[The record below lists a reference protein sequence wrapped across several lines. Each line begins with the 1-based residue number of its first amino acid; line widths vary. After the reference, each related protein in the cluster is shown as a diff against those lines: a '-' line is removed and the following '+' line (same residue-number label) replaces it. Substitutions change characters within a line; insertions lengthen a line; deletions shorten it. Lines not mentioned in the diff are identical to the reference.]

1 VNHFDVLVLAFAG
14 VALVALYQV
23 RPCTFILAGNN
34 LVVSRALSG
43 IDRGGAPISQSY
55 IPNYIFSPENLATA
69 ASILIIML
77 VALAA
82 STLVFARKRARIG
95 PDAPAVPRPIL
106 IGIALYLVA
115 YAGARSTIFT
125 GAYADSDLIRY
136 DVELAG
142 GHAFLCSLVLYELVR
157 RRLLAQ
163 ISARKAFGVM
173 FLIFATIGYARG
185 GTGLTT
191 GYLVASAILLLPRTG
206 TARRVENL
214 FRIGAM
220 LAGILALS
228 FVVRGVR
235 ASLASEGT
243 GAVSA
248 FVEGVLEQEQ
258 QRDERGEG
266 AEAVANGT
274 QSATHMLLCINL
286 YDSGISREWR
296 SIYNVIEYTFMPS
309 FFVRWFNWTRSI
321 EPAWELLNHYIHGG
335 GINVLGELY
344 WNGGFLC
351 LLIVGTALAFFCSF
365 VDTHYRS
372 SPFWLIMAAQF
383 APTFLMGYGYGFP
396 QVSRGAINGLIAVAA
411 YKAYSAIWGR
421 QEAGGTRPAR
431 QAQAVEQTSTVS
443 SGPSVQ

>member
-1 VNHFDVLVLAFAG
+1 MNYFDILVLAFAG
-14 VALVALYQV
+14 AALVALYQL

-34 LVVSRALSG
+34 LVVSRALSA
-43 IDRGGAPISQSY
+43 IDQGGAPTSQGF
-55 IPNYIFSPENLATA
+55 IPTYIFAPENLATA
-69 ASILIIML
+69 ASILTIVL
-77 VALAA
+77 VASAA
-82 STLVFARKRARIG
+82 STLVLARKRGRIG
-95 PDAPAVPRPIL
+95 QDGPAVPRPVL
-106 IGIALYLVA
+106 IGIVIYLVA
-115 YAGARSTIFT
+115 YAGARNTIFT

-142 GHAFLCSLVLYELVR
+142 GLTFLCSLVLYELVR

-191 GYLVASAILLLPRTG
+191 GYLVASAILLLPRDG
-206 TARRVENL
+206 TARRFENL
-214 FRIGAM
+214 FRIGSM

-228 FVVRGVR
+228 FLVRGVR

-243 GAVSA
+243 SA
-248 FVEGVLEQEQ
+248 INSFVEGVVEREHR
-258 QRDERGEG
+258 RDELGEG
-266 AEAVANGT
+266 AEDVANGT
-274 QSATHMLLCINL
+274 QSATHMLLCIDL

-309 FFVRWFNWTRSI
+309 FFVRWFGWTRSI
-321 EPAWELLNHYIHGG
+321 EPAWELRKYYIHGG

-365 VDTHYRS
+365 VDTRYHS
-372 SPFWLIMAAQF
+372 SYFWLIMAAQF
-383 APTFLMGYGYGFP
+383 APSFLMGYDYGFP
-396 QVSRGAINGLIAVAA
+396 QVARGAINGLVTVAA
-411 YKAYSAIWGR
+411 YKAYSAIRGR
-421 QEAGGTRPAR
+421 QEASETRRAQ
-431 QAQAVEQTSTVS
+431 QAQ
-443 SGPSVQ
+443 GR